1 MELLFESTKSFEKEL
16 SKFQAKDKKSII
28 KKINMYCSLLG
39 NEDKSEFYK
48 NTSQPFKA
56 MLKQNDSSTLYVLRV
71 GHDIRVV
78 LTVDDDPIFN
88 QIIITL
94 MRVIRHS
101 DMDKAYKGVMES
113 LYQEKLNSNF
123 GDI

>member
-16 SKFQAKDKKSII
+16 SKFQGREKKAII
-28 KKINMYCSLLG
+28 DKINMQCLLLE

-48 NTSQPFKA
+48 KATQPFKVI
-56 MLKQNDSSTLYVLRV
+56 LKQNDSSTLYVIRV
-71 GHDIRVV
+71 SRDIRVI

-88 QIIITL
+88 QIVITL

-101 DMDKAYKGVMES
+101 DMDKAYKNVMES
-113 LYQEKLNSNF
+113 LYQERLKS
-123 GDI
+123 GDS